1 MGLLQKACETY
12 DAMAGRVGIMYEK
25 EKEPLAPI
33 SHMMARPQIKITLDQ
48 NGNFITAQ
56 ALE

>member
-33 SHMMARPQIKITLDQ
+33 SHMMAVT
-48 NGNFITAQ
+48 
-56 ALE
+56 

>member
-33 SHMMARPQIKITLDQ
+33 SHMMARPQIKITLDR
-48 NGNFITAQ
+48 TET
-56 ALE
+56 LSPLRR